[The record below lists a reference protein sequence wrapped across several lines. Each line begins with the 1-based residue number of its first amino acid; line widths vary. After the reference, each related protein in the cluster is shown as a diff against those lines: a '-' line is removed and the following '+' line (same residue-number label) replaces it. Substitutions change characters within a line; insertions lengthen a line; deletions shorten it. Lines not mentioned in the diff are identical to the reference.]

1 MRSRPHFLMLSTLL
15 TSSALLSLA
24 SAQVGGSVAATLTQ
38 PALSS
43 FKVGGMVL
51 TDASGA
57 TVTLTPKG
65 TYVASADI
73 RLPTADLVQAGQLLN
88 ALTGQDFAQGLS
100 DFLKRPDVQAKLP
113 DGLTVTAEA
122 FDLKLQQQ
130 ADKALTLNVSLHQ
143 LTGFGAVPSSRI
155 LGDVS
160 APIVVRMYSDLQ
172 CPYCQKAELETLPTV
187 LKNLKTQKDVRFEF
201 HQFPLESIHPNARP
215 AAEAAACVEK
225 QGKFWAFKDALFRRS
240 DWQSMGNP
248 SVIFQAV
255 AVSVGVKLQPYRNC
269 IADRSGKQSV
279 DEGVAEATRLGVNAT
294 PSVYVNGY
302 RVANPYD
309 PASYQALIDF
319 VRAK

>member
-1 MRSRPHFLMLSTLL
+1 MRSRPRFLMLSALLASSTLL
-15 TSSALLSLA
+15 SFA
-24 SAQVGGSVAATLTQ
+24 SAQVGGLRAATLAQ
-38 PALSS
+38 PALST
-43 FKVGGMVL
+43 FKASGTVL

-65 TYVASADI
+65 AYLASADL
-73 RLPTADLVQAGQLLN
+73 RLPTADVVQAGTLLN

-113 DGLTVTAEA
+113 QGLTVTADA

-130 ADKALTLNVSLHQ
+130 ADKALTLNISLHQ
-143 LTGFGAVPSSRI
+143 LTGFRVVPSSRI
-155 LGDVS
+155 LGDAS

-172 CPYCQKAELETLPTV
+172 CPYCQKAELEAVPKV

-225 QGKFWAFKDALFRRS
+225 QGKFWAFKDALFRRA
-240 DWQSMGNP
+240 DWQSMANP
-248 SVIFQAV
+248 GVIFQGV
-255 AVSVGVKLQPYRNC
+255 AMGVGVKLQQYRDC
-269 IADRSGKQSV
+269 IADRGGKQSV
-279 DEGVAEATRLGVNAT
+279 DEGVAEANRLGVNAT

>member
-1 MRSRPHFLMLSTLL
+1 MRFLSLSTLL
-15 TSSALLSLA
+15 ASCALLSFA
-24 SAQVGGSVAATLTQ
+24 SAQVGGSLAATVTQ
-38 PALSS
+38 PALSTFQAS
-43 FKVGGMVL
+43 GNVL
-51 TDASGA
+51 TDSDGA
-57 TVTLTPKG
+57 TITLTPKG
-65 TYVASADI
+65 TYLASAAV
-73 RLPTADLVQAGQLLN
+73 RLPTADPVQAGKLLN
-88 ALTGQDFAQGLS
+88 ALTGQDFAQGLT

-113 DGLTVTAEA
+113 QGLTVTADA

-130 ADKALTLNVSLHQ
+130 ADKSLTMSVSLHE

-172 CPYCQKAELETLPTV
+172 CPYCQKAELEAVPTV
-187 LKNLKTQKDVRFEF
+187 LKNLKSQKDVRFEF

-225 QGKFWAFKDALFRRS
+225 QGKFWPFKDALFRRA
-240 DWQSMGNP
+240 DWQSMANP
-248 SVIFQAV
+248 SPIFQAL
-255 AVSVGVKLQPYRNC
+255 AVSVGAKLQPYRDC

-279 DEGVAEATRLGVNAT
+279 DEGVAEAQRLGVNAT
-294 PSVYVNGY
+294 PSVYINGY